1 MTRVDKIVS
10 CASDGKRNRMEVLNG
25 HSFYLALQ
33 IVHWNIGNPQ
43 SLGEP
48 PTAIFREVIASFRV

>member
-1 MTRVDKIVS
+1 
-10 CASDGKRNRMEVLNG
+10 MEVLNG

-43 SLGEP
+43 SLGELR
-48 PTAIFREVIASFRV
+48 TAILLGGNCFRQTIIPLLCMF